1 MARSVSQIT
10 IPIKYITNTKALGK
24 ATGAFA
30 KFGAAVGGIAAVSV
44 AAVAGIGAAAV
55 KMSSEFETSFAKIQ
69 GLVGVAAGDLGE
81 LKEAA
86 ARLGPQFGKSANE
99 AADALFFI
107 TSAGLRGAAATEV
120 LEASLKGAAI
130 GLGDT
135 KTIADLATSAVN
147 AYGEAQLGGA
157 QAVDVLA
164 EAVRLGKL
172 EPEELAQSM
181 GQVLPIASN
190 LGVSFQEVGAA
201 MAGMSKTGT
210 NASIAAT
217 QLRGI
222 LNTLA
227 KPTNGAKNA
236 LAGMG
241 LSAEGLRQQIKDKGL
256 FSTLETLTDKFDGNI
271 EATTSVFGN
280 VRALSGV
287 LDLMGASVDDNRKL
301 FEQMTD
307 EIGVLDEA
315 FEITADTVKFKFD
328 RALETTKAS
337 LLPVG
342 DILLDIVGTLLDSLM
357 PTIDKLGP
365 IFEETFAAFAPAL
378 DGLFQLLPGLIDAFL
393 PLLPIM
399 GDIAAIV
406 VDLVTSL
413 LPPFITLL
421 DALMPVVEMLV
432 ETFAKLIGPLV
443 EMLVPVL
450 GAIFESVDRILQAAL
465 PVFVEMLD
473 ALIPIVLELVEMFL
487 PLIDIVLPL
496 LEAVLIGLVIPAL
509 GVLAEMMTHFL
520 PQAMEVFK
528 EIGLGRLLLALG
540 TFANDFDDIVF
551 GIRTFFAAGFNIMLG
566 ALEKFINAS
575 IRGLNWFIEK
585 ANSLPG
591 VEIDFRASEINFD
604 RIAMPGRFDNMRFGD
619 VDTSGTRDVLDR
631 YSARQLDSGGGGN
644 RETGGGQSIFS
655 PGVLQETAAK
665 IALRDRFGINMFQG
679 ANASVSAFAKG
690 GIVTGPTVGLVGE
703 AGPEAIIPLSRAGGL
718 GGTYNITVNAGM
730 GADGQ
735 RIGEQII
742 KEIKRYE
749 RQSGPVFARA

>member
-1 MARSVSQIT
+1 VARNVSQIT
-10 IPIKYITNTKALGK
+10 IPIKYVTNTKALGQAQSK
-24 ATGAFA
+24 FA
-30 KFGAAVGGIAAVSV
+30 KFGGAIAGIAAAST
-44 AAVAGIGAAAV
+44 AAIAGIGAAAV
-55 KMSSEFETSFAKIQ
+55 KMSSEFETNFAKIQ
-69 GLVGVAAGDLGE
+69 GLVGVAGKDLGE
-81 LKEAA
+81 LEEAA
-86 ARLGPQFGKSANE
+86 RRLGPQFGKSANE
-99 AADALFFI
+99 AAEALFFI

-147 AYGEAQLGGA
+147 AYGESNLGGA

-210 NASIAAT
+210 NAATAST

-227 KPTNGAKNA
+227 KPTVGAQEA

-241 LSAEGLRQQIKDKGL
+241 LSAEGLRNQIKDKGL
-256 FSTLETLTDKFDGNI
+256 FSTLETLTDKFEGNI

-287 LDLMGASVDDNRKL
+287 LDLMGASVDDNREL
-301 FEQMTD
+301 FAQMTD
-307 EIGVLDEA
+307 EVGVLDEA
-315 FEITADTVKFKFD
+315 LAVTADTVKFKFD
-328 RALETTKAS
+328 RAMETAKAS

-342 DILLDIVGTLLDSLM
+342 DILIGIAGDLLDSLM
-357 PTIDKLGP
+357 PTIEKLGP
-365 IFEETFAAFAPAL
+365 IFEETFEAFAPAL
-378 DGLFQLLPGLIDAFL
+378 DGLFELLPGLIDAFL

-406 VDLVTSL
+406 VDLITSL

-421 DALMPVVEMLV
+421 DALMPVVQVLV
-432 ETFAKLIGPLV
+432 ETFAALITPLV

-450 GAIFESVDRILQAAL
+450 EAIFESVDRILQAAL
-465 PVFVEMLD
+465 PIFIEMLD

-487 PLIDIVLPL
+487 PLLDIVLPL
-496 LEAVLIGLVIPAL
+496 LETILLDAVLPVLGL
-509 GVLAEMMTHFL
+509 LAEMMAVVL
-520 PQAMEVFK
+520 PAAMELFK

-540 TFANDFDDIVF
+540 DFSDDFDDIIY
-551 GIRTFFAAGFNIMLG
+551 GIRVFFATAFNDMLDK
-566 ALEKFINAS
+566 LEFFINTSVKA
-575 IRGLNWFIEK
+575 LNWFIEK

-591 VEIDFRASEINFD
+591 VEIQFRASEVSFD
-604 RIAMPGRFDNMRFGD
+604 RMEMPGRFDRMRFDNVD
-619 VDTSGTRDVLDR
+619 VSGVRDVGER
-631 YSARQLDSGGGGN
+631 YKASAGAIVGSQGYQAGAGQTLGGA
-644 RETGGGQSIFS
+644 
-655 PGVLQETAAK
+655 LQTTLAK
-665 IALRDRFGINMFQG
+665 NILQDRFGVTGLFG
-679 ANASVSAFAKG
+679 AQASIPAFAKG
-690 GIVTGPTVGLVGE
+690 GIVNRPTVGLVGE
-703 AGPEAIIPLSRAGGL
+703 AGPEAIIPLSKANRMGS
-718 GGTYNITVNAGM
+718 TYNITVNAGM
-730 GADGQ
+730 GSDGN

-749 RQSGPVFARA
+749 RQSGPVFAKA